1 MQQNGTASPST
12 GYSQELNRTL
22 TTKDLVIFG
31 LITMLPIAPT
41 QVYASASI
49 ESFGMAPLVY
59 LIGMIAM
66 FFTALS
72 YSKMSQ
78 AFPIAGSAYSFV
90 QRGMNPHIGFLTGW
104 LIVMDYVIV
113 PGLLVS
119 FSTLWLSVVVPDF
132 PSWLLIVLFVAVM
145 TFVNVRGIEIGKRVN
160 QFFLFG
166 QLTLILIFLICAIK
180 FVFIDGHGAGG
191 FSLTPFWQSDIIDFK
206 FIANAAS
213 IAMLG
218 FIGFDAISTLSEE
231 TKDPTRTV
239 GKSVVASLVL
249 IGLLFMGQGYMA
261 SLAHPDYTNLDADM
275 GYFDIIREVGGDVLY
290 YTFIIA
296 GVIFVGVANALTVQS
311 AISRVLF
318 SMGRDKV
325 IPFSSFLGK
334 IHPKY
339 KTPANASLFVGV
351 LSVFVGLFISLDTLT
366 RLVNFGAMST
376 YMLLNLSVVTY
387 FFFRKKNRSSVKHIF
402 GYLVFPLIGFSVI
415 GFIWTGFDALT
426 YGIGFSWLFIGFIII
441 LFKSKGFKEVPPALK
456 GI

>member
-1 MQQNGTASPST
+1 M
-12 GYSQELNRTL
+12 
-22 TTKDLVIFG
+22 KDLVIFG

-41 QVYASASI
+41 QVYAGAAI

-59 LIGMIAM
+59 LIGMVAM

-104 LIVMDYVIV
+104 LIVLDYVIV

-119 FSTLWLSVVVPDF
+119 FSTLWLSVVVPQF
-132 PSWLLIVLFVAVM
+132 PSWLLIIVFVAII
-145 TFVNVRGIEIGKRVN
+145 TFVNVRGIEVGKRVN

-166 QLTLILIFLICAIK
+166 QLTLIAIFLICAIK
-180 FVFIDGHGAGG
+180 FVFIDGHGTGG
-191 FSLTPFWQSDIIDFK
+191 FSLAPFWQSDKIDFQ

-249 IGLLFMGQGYMA
+249 IGLLFMGQAYMA
-261 SLAHPDYTNLDADM
+261 SLAHPDYTTLDSDM

-290 YTFIIA
+290 YTFIIL

-325 IPFSSFLGK
+325 IPFSRFLGK
-334 IHPKY
+334 VHEKY
-339 KTPANASLFVGV
+339 KTPANAALFVGV
-351 LSVFVGLFISLDTLT
+351 LSVLVGLFVSLDTLT

-376 YMLLNLSVVTY
+376 YMLLNLSVISY
-387 FFFRKKNRSSVKHIF
+387 FFFKKKQRASFKHIA
-402 GYLVFPLIGFSVI
+402 GYLLFPLIGFLVI

-426 YGIGFSWLFIGFIII
+426 YWIGFTWLFIGFIVI
-441 LFKSKGFKEVPPALK
+441 LIKSKGFKEVPPALK

>member
-1 MQQNGTASPST
+1 
-12 GYSQELNRTL
+12 
-22 TTKDLVIFG
+22 
-31 LITMLPIAPT
+31 MLPIAPT
-41 QVYASASI
+41 QVYAGASI
-49 ESFGMAPLVY
+49 ASFGMAPLVY

-72 YSKMSQ
+72 YSKMTRE
-78 AFPIAGSAYSFV
+78 FPIAGSAYSFV

-104 LIVMDYVIV
+104 LIVLDYIIV

-119 FSTLWLSVVVPDF
+119 FSTLWLSVALPEF
-132 PSWLLIVLFVAVM
+132 PSWLLVVVFIAIM

-166 QLTLILIFLICAIK
+166 QISLILIFIICAIK
-180 FVFIDGHGAGG
+180 FVFIDNQGTGG
-191 FSLTPFWQSDIIDFK
+191 FSLSPFWQSDKIDMK
-206 FIANAAS
+206 FIASAAS

-239 GKSVVASLVL
+239 GKSVIASLVL
-249 IGLLFMGQGYMA
+249 IGLLFMGQAYMA
-261 SLAHPDYTNLDADM
+261 TLAHPDYTNLDADM

-318 SMGRDKV
+318 STGRDKV
-325 IPFSSFLGK
+325 IPFSSFFGK
-334 IHPKY
+334 VHPKY
-339 KTPANASLFVGV
+339 KTPANATLFVGSLTV
-351 LSVFVGLFISLDTLT
+351 IIGLFISLDLLV

-376 YMLLNLSVVTY
+376 YMLLNLSVITY
-387 FFFRKKNRSSVKHIF
+387 FFFKKKQRSIKQIF
-402 GYLVFPLIGFSVI
+402 GYLLFPLIGFLVI
-415 GFIWTGFDALT
+415 GFIWTGFDRLT
-426 YGIGFSWLFIGFIII
+426 YTIGFSWLIIGLVIIAVQ
-441 LFKSKGFKEVPPALK
+441 SKGFKEVPPALK
-456 GI
+456 GL

>member
-1 MQQNGTASPST
+1 MQKNGTSSPKT
-12 GYSQELNRTL
+12 GYSQELMRTL

-41 QVYASASI
+41 QVYAGASI
-49 ESFGMAPLVY
+49 ASFGMAPLVY

-72 YSKMSQ
+72 YSKMSRE
-78 AFPIAGSAYSFV
+78 FPIAGSAYSFV

-104 LIVMDYVIV
+104 LIVLDYIIV

-119 FSTLWLSVVVPDF
+119 FSTLWLSVVLPEF
-132 PSWLLIVLFVAVM
+132 PSWLLVVVFIAIM

-166 QLTLILIFLICAIK
+166 QITLILVFLICAIK
-180 FVFIDGHGAGG
+180 FVFIDGHGTGG
-191 FSLTPFWQSDIIDFK
+191 FSLAPFWQSDKIDIK

-249 IGLLFMGQGYMA
+249 IGLLFMGQAYMA
-261 SLAHPDYTNLDADM
+261 TLAHPDYTNLDADM
-275 GYFDIIREVGGDVLY
+275 GYFDIIREVGGDALY

-325 IPFSSFLGK
+325 IPFSGFLGK
-334 IHPKY
+334 VHPKF
-339 KTPANASLFVGV
+339 KTPANATIFVGV
-351 LSVFVGLFISLDTLT
+351 LSVLVGLFLSLDLLV

-376 YMLLNLSVVTY
+376 YMLLNLSVITY
-387 FFFRKKNRSSVKHIF
+387 FFFRKKQRSPKQIF
-402 GYLVFPLIGFSVI
+402 GYLLFPLIGFLVI
-415 GFIWTGFDALT
+415 GFIWTGFDTLT
-426 YGIGFSWLFIGFIII
+426 YTIGFSWLIIGIAIVAI
-441 LFKSKGFKEVPPALK
+441 QSKGFKEVPPALK
-456 GI
+456 GL